1 MSVEDGEHGVGGVE
15 DIGVVGLEDVVG
27 AASGEQMAGVEPGVG
42 GAGGDNGNEGSH
54 SFCYLFID
62 IDRESIK

>member
-1 MSVEDGEHGVGGVE
+1 
-15 DIGVVGLEDVVG
+15 
-27 AASGEQMAGVEPGVG
+27 MAGVEPGVG